1 MAHRHKFG
9 PKRVDTDNT
18 YFRSHSSDYVAA
30 NPMKKYIV
38 FGVIALALIAA
49 GTVYADG
56 GFVDAY
62 TIDPASLPEGVTS
75 WVIDGRVFVRDDLS
89 GNVWEWCQG
98 ECDGKTCPVP
108 SGTPV
113 TPESTPTDTPDGTPT
128 TVPSSTPTD
137 VSENKGAC
145 NRGVGNYDEDCD
157 PGNSSGQGQGGGRNA
172 GEDRNED
179 KGPPGKGNGNN
190 R

>member
-1 MAHRHKFG
+1 
-9 PKRVDTDNT
+9 
-18 YFRSHSSDYVAA
+18 
-30 NPMKKYIV
+30 MKKYIV

-56 GFVDAY
+56 DRVDAY
-62 TIDPASLPEGVTS
+62 TIDPASLPEGVTA
-75 WVIDGRVFVRDDLS
+75 WVIDGRVFVRDDVS

-128 TVPSSTPTD
+128 TVPSSTPTPTD

>member
-1 MAHRHKFG
+1 
-9 PKRVDTDNT
+9 
-18 YFRSHSSDYVAA
+18 
-30 NPMKKYIV
+30 MKKYIV

-62 TIDPASLPEGVTS
+62 TIDPASLPEGVTA
-75 WVIDGRVFVRDDLS
+75 WVIDGRVFVRDDVS

-128 TVPSSTPTD
+128 TVPSSTPAVTPTD
-137 VSENKGAC
+137 PAKENC
-145 NRGVGNYDEDCD
+145 NRGVGNSGNECD
-157 PGNSSGQGQGGGRNA
+157 PGNSSGQGGGGGRPA
-172 GEDRNED
+172 GEDRDEND
-179 KGPPGKGNGNN
+179 DGPGNSGNNGNQKDGGK
-190 R
+190 